1 MNKEQA
7 RKRRGLKAKA
17 IIRNGDRPRLVV
29 YRSTKNIY
37 AQIVRPGDK
46 GDQVIVSCS
55 TKDKA
60 LQTILEGTKAE
71 QAFIVGKHLAE
82 RAKEQN
88 VIDVAFDRSGYK
100 YHGRVR
106 ALTNGAREAG
116 LNF

>member
-1 MNKEQA
+1 MNKMQA

-37 AQIVRPGDK
+37 AQIVRRSDK

-60 LQTILEGTKAE
+60 LQGVLSGKKTE
-71 QAFIVGKHLAE
+71 QAFLVGKHLAE
-82 RAKEQN
+82 RALEQN
-88 VIDVAFDRSGYK
+88 LVDVAFDRSGYK

-106 ALTNGAREAG
+106 ALTTGAREAG